1 MRSITRFPVKQTL
14 ESEKTYQGKQ
24 KLEGYCP
31 QTKECEMP
39 KIAGNDK
46 EMDSP
51 LESPE
56 DHSPIAPFWTVNPKD
71 IK

>member
-1 MRSITRFPVKQTL
+1 MRSITRFPVTQTL
-14 ESEKTYQGKQ
+14 ESEKMYQGKQ

-39 KIAGNDK
+39 NMAGNDK

>member
-14 ESEKTYQGKQ
+14 ESEKMYQGKQ
-24 KLEGYCP
+24 KLEGY
-31 QTKECEMP
+31 CEMP